1 LFTRAPEGS
10 PMDALER
17 ILSAKRMEDDGE
29 RLLADLIAD
38 VASAGG
44 VALIDDL
51 LAAGHARAVLAAAL
65 EPEGADKRTRPW
77 LRCAVVNEVELV
89 WATTKAWSQVG
100 QPNRRESPPGSRTA
114 RHRVAPS
121 LLDRWVREANA
132 LTQQQDILLS
142 LDRGAGLRAICEEMT
157 QRAWG
162 YMRQG
167 GPMAQEASLLLTRP
181 VPDALLVES
190 WPDEPTAMSWRE
202 GALYPHL
209 GCDDRPGSELAVA
222 VEVQFADSG
231 TALLS
236 QRLRAHDVAMRI
248 GRGWHATLWVIDSQE
263 VMARLTRAGVYDH
276 TLHPGHYVVEAREVG
291 LGEHAPLGTTNW
303 GWPSAVNQMMGR
315 H

>member
-1 LFTRAPEGS
+1 
-10 PMDALER
+10 MDALER
-17 ILSAKRMEDDGE
+17 ILSAKRLEDDGE

-100 QPNRRESPPGSRTA
+100 QPNRREAPPGSRSA

-121 LLDRWVREANA
+121 LLDRWVREANT

-142 LDRGAGLRAICEEMT
+142 LDRGAGLRAVCEEMT

-190 WPDEPTAMSWRE
+190 WPDEPTAMNWRE